1 MKKDVIM
8 KKDALHLFAIMIFC
22 LPALLFAQAPDMGC
36 DGSRYKNNTFTAVKK
51 TTVDYAPTVSHTGL
65 AIVLKMDVYEP
76 QDDPAQAR
84 PAIILAHGGSFIFGD
99 KSMMQSW
106 CELLAQK
113 GYVAASIQYRI
124 YPVFT
129 LGFPD
134 SIDIFDSAIKAVGD
148 MKAAVRYFREDAAT
162 ANVFRVDPNNIFIGG
177 YSAGAATALHA
188 AYLDA
193 NDDIPPFMQ
202 AILNNNGGL
211 EGVSGSASNHTYS
224 SFGKAVAN
232 MSGGLYRSDW
242 VDAQGVPLVSI
253 HGTADETVP
262 YISGIAADI
271 AYLEGSSLVHQSA
284 ENAGIWNYL
293 ETVPGGGHSDIYDDP
308 AFSSY
313 LNSFIVHATD
323 LLESLVCTSTDTK
336 ETFPADDPD
345 YWALG
350 PNPVAGDA
358 VFCYLPSGLA
368 MAQLRIVDVNGKMVG
383 QLTVNDGGQLLL
395 KDLSAGI
402 YQVYLNNPEQPA
414 KSYPVRQLVKQ

>member
-1 MKKDVIM
+1 MM
-8 KKDALHLFAIMIFC
+8 KKDALRLFAIIFFC
-22 LPALLFAQAPDMGC
+22 LPALLFAQQAPNLGC
-36 DGSRYKNNTFTAVKK
+36 DGSRYKNNTFTTVKK

-76 QDDPAQAR
+76 QDDPAEAR

-134 SIDIFDSAIKAVGD
+134 SVDIFDTAIKAVGD

-162 ANVFRVDPNNIFIGG
+162 ANIFRVDPNNIFIGG
-177 YSAGAATALHA
+177 YSAGAVAALHA

-193 NDDIPPFMQ
+193 NDDIPAFMES
-202 AILNNNGGL
+202 ILSSNGGL

-224 SFGKAVAN
+224 SSAKAVAN
-232 MSGGLYRSDW
+232 MSGGLYRSYW

-262 YISGIAADI
+262 YTSGIAADI

-284 ENAGIWNYL
+284 ESAGIWNYL

-308 AFSSY
+308 AFSTY

-336 ETFPADDPD
+336 DVFPADDPD
-345 YWALG
+345 YWTLG
-350 PNPVAGDA
+350 PNPSASASVYC
-358 VFCYLPSGLA
+358 FLPVNLEK
-368 MAQLRIVDVNGKMVG
+368 AQMRIVDMSGRTITQAGV
-383 QLTVNDGGQLLL
+383 TDGGLVPM
-395 KDLSAGI
+395 KDLSPGI
-402 YQVYLNNPEQPA
+402 YQVYIANPDQPA
-414 KSYPVRQLVKQ
+414 KVYPVRQLVKQ